1 MQYKLTVF
9 LWAKSMD
16 LKGAEIRNF
25 KEMGRIIN
33 DNSNQQYP
41 LKVPHYQ
48 RPYKWKPEN
57 VEKLINDWFD
67 HEENSDYFCGSIVT
81 VIHSDQPHDLID
93 GQQRF
98 TTLFLANFVNLM
110 ILRSLVLATLKYQG
124 YAMRFMTVYK
134 EMLDSL
140 QYVVVLDSNDSS
152 SYSLSN
158 LESIGNK
165 ILEALSDGDFD
176 KSIEIFNTYFA
187 ITEIHNLIRNKPLN
201 LQYDRGSFNTSLI
214 KVMCAL
220 DINLENEKDIS
231 FSIELNEDQ
240 TPYSDNEQTYV
251 GAIKTIFESIKNKI
265 NSEVKSPSHIKSI
278 QMAISFKDMI
288 SEFIDD
294 VKVCIVQTGNPD
306 DAYTLFE
313 VLNDRAL
320 ALDDLDLIKNEFY
333 KNYVLKGDSRVS
345 EEEKDKVLQELDDKW
360 VNQIFNK
367 TQDYE
372 KKLITFLAVGY
383 ITGSEN
389 IKYDNSKGFREALK
403 AYFNKYDSN
412 NHYDKSKITKD
423 FNIFLTCKKLMEL
436 FSLRYQKKDLVALKA
451 EYSTEASSVYK
462 TVHLLYAKDQFGV
475 LLGLTNFIFRNIE
488 SISQEFEISKVQCIL
503 KELLKTNHLSNN
515 LKYIDLHNKCT
526 TQSKSLWKVAIMAKD
541 YKAPRS
547 FAISLINKNYL
558 GSTEVETQNITVELN
573 NQLNDEFESWLRS
586 WRYTS
591 SSKNTLSIRILFA
604 RLIRM
609 GLNRAT
615 MKLTTPTIASN
626 ISQADVA
633 EMQLDHIEPSKVNF
647 LAENKYFKHIDR
659 ERFVNELGNM
669 MPLPG
674 AQNRDKSNKPVME
687 SFKFFEEAGLE
698 GHFIL
703 TETQTLFEEN
713 RVLSTEST
721 DFYIPTED
729 FFEKRKQF
737 LIDMF
742 KQVVS

>member
-1 MQYKLTVF
+1 
-9 LWAKSMD
+9 MD
-16 LKGAEIRNF
+16 LKGAEIRKF

-33 DNSNQQYP
+33 DNSNKQHP

-48 RPYKWKPEN
+48 RPYKWAPEN
-57 VEKLINDWFD
+57 VEKLITDWFN

-81 VIHSDQPHDLID
+81 VIHTDQPHDLID

-98 TTLFLANFVNLM
+98 TTLFLANFVSFM
-110 ILRSLVLATLKYQG
+110 TLRSLVLATLKYQG
-124 YAMRFMTVYK
+124 YAMRFITLYD

-140 QYVVVLDSNDSS
+140 QHVILLDSDDSS
-152 SYSLSN
+152 PTSLSSLSN
-158 LESIGNK
+158 IKNRIIDELSNGNLDAA
-165 ILEALSDGDFD
+165 IAT
-176 KSIEIFNTYFA
+176 FNTYFSM
-187 ITEIHNLIRNKPLN
+187 TEIRSLLHHKTLN
-201 LQYDRGSFNTSLI
+201 LQYDRSSFNTSLV

-220 DINLENEKDIS
+220 DINLENEKDIN
-231 FSIELNEDQ
+231 FSIDLDEDQ
-240 TPYSDNEQTYV
+240 IPYSDNEQTYV
-251 GAIKTIFESIKNKI
+251 NSIKTIFESIKDKT
-265 NSEVKSPSHIKSI
+265 NSETKSPSHIKSI
-278 QMAISFKDMI
+278 QMAISFKDII

-320 ALDDLDLIKNEFY
+320 ALEDLDLIKNEFY
-333 KNYVLKGDSRVS
+333 KNYVLKSDSKVS
-345 EEEKDKVLQELDDKW
+345 EEEKDRVLQKLDDKW
-360 VNQIFNK
+360 VNEIFNK

-389 IKYDNSKGFREALK
+389 IKHDNSKGFRDALK
-403 AYFNKYDSN
+403 SYFNMYDSN
-412 NHYDKSKITKD
+412 NRYDQYRIAKD
-423 FNIFLTCKKLMEL
+423 FNVFLTCKKLMEL
-436 FSLRYQKKDLVALKA
+436 FSLKYQKKDLVALQA
-451 EYSTEASSVYK
+451 EYSTETSEIYK

-488 SISQEFEISKVQCIL
+488 SISPDFEISKVKNIL
-503 KELLKTNHLSNN
+503 EELLKINHPGSG
-515 LKYIDLHNKCT
+515 LKYIDLHNTCT

-547 FAISLINKNYL
+547 FAISLINQHFLSSSKV
-558 GSTEVETQNITVELN
+558 SICSISVELN
-573 NQLNDEFESWLRS
+573 SQLNNEFESWLRS

-604 RLIRM
+604 RLIKM
-609 GLNRAT
+609 SLNRST
-615 MKLTTPTIASN
+615 MKLTTSTIAN
-626 ISQADVA
+626 TISQADVA
-633 EMQLDHIEPSKVNF
+633 EMQLDHIEPIKVNF

-674 AQNRDKSNKPVME
+674 AQNRDKSNQPVME
-687 SFKFFEEAGLE
+687 SFKFFEKAGLE
-698 GHFIL
+698 NHFIL
-703 TETQTLFEEN
+703 TQTRKLFEEN
-713 RVLSTEST
+713 KVPSTDSL
-721 DFYIPTED
+721 DFYIPTEG
-729 FFEKRKQF
+729 FFEERKEF